1 MKIAFVTVRVPYPEN
16 SGGRIRTFQL
26 LRHISQAHQVT
37 LVTALEGPAETHAA
51 RVLQERIPRLAI
63 RAVDV
68 PPRDALPRRAWRA
81 LSSVLDPLPYT
92 WAAYR
97 HRRFTANLR
106 QVLAEEPYDVLHCDH
121 VQVAHAVLAVPRTS
135 PRLLN
140 AHNVDSLLIRRLA
153 EIEERPWRRSLIRWQ
168 AGKILRAE
176 RRMYPAFDAC
186 LAMSDADRSH
196 IEQRMPGLPVWT
208 VPNGVDVEHFSPVAT
223 PVDPRLL
230 VFSGA
235 MDWLPNVDSVRWFA
249 REVLPLIRRRIPQ
262 VRLLVVGR
270 EPARALID
278 ELSGLP
284 IEFTGTVEDVRPY
297 LARAGLFVVPL
308 RVGSGTRLKILE
320 AWAMAKPVLSTAI
333 GAEGL
338 PARDGE
344 NIRLA
349 DTPDALAS
357 RAIMLLQSPLEAERL
372 GAAGRRVVEEAFSWK
387 RVGNRLLQAYGATIS
402 RRASATATV
411 GTQAAT
417 P

>member
-1 MKIAFVTVRVPYPEN
+1 
-16 SGGRIRTFQL
+16 
-26 LRHISQAHQVT
+26 
-37 LVTALEGPAETHAA
+37 
-51 RVLQERIPRLAI
+51 
-63 RAVDV
+63 
-68 PPRDALPRRAWRA
+68 
-81 LSSVLDPLPYT
+81 
-92 WAAYR
+92 
-97 HRRFTANLR
+97 
-106 QVLAEEPYDVLHCDH
+106 
-121 VQVAHAVLAVPRTS
+121 
-135 PRLLN
+135 
-140 AHNVDSLLIRRLA
+140 
-153 EIEERPWRRSLIRWQ
+153 
-168 AGKILRAE
+168 
-176 RRMYPAFDAC
+176 
-186 LAMSDADRSH
+186 
-196 IEQRMPGLPVWT
+196 
-208 VPNGVDVEHFSPVAT
+208 
-223 PVDPRLL
+223 
-230 VFSGA
+230 

-270 EPARALID
+270 EPSRALID

-402 RRASATATV
+402 RRTSATATV